1 MEVMLSSFFEP
12 PLCSGCARTLLLL
25 LVLLL
30 ICLVLLFGAST
41 SLFGFV
47 LLGVLGSLCFG
58 HGARGHDAGF

>member
-1 MEVMLSSFFEP
+1 
-12 PLCSGCARTLLLL
+12 
-25 LVLLL
+25 
-30 ICLVLLFGAST
+30 LVLLFGAST